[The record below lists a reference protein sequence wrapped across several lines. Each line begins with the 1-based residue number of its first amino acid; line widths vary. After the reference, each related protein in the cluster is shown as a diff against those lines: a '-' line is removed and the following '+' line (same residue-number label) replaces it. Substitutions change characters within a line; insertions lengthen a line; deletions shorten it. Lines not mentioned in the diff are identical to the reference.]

1 MRSRS
6 VRLALLAVAS
16 TLLGVAAL
24 ASGPATSDSPKKQ
37 QPVAGAPAPAPAS
50 KEEPKQAV
58 AIFAGGCFWSEE
70 GLFDPV
76 PGVISATSGYT
87 GGTQANPTYEEVS
100 SGTTGHAESVK
111 VVYDP
116 SKVTYS
122 QLLELYWHNVDP
134 LTPNAEFCDHGTQYR
149 SVIFYVDAEQQRL
162 AEESKRKLEASG
174 RFKQP
179 IVTQIVPASTFYPAE
194 EYHQDFTQKNPV
206 RYRAYRIGCGR
217 DARLQELW
225 GDAAPKH

>member
-1 MRSRS
+1 MTSRS
-6 VRLALLAVAS
+6 TRL
-16 TLLGVAAL
+16 TLLVVAASLVGIGAL
-24 ASGPATSDSPKKQ
+24 ASGPA
-37 QPVAGAPAPAPAS
+37 AS
-50 KEEPKQAV
+50 ESTKKEEPKLAT

-87 GGTQANPTYEEVS
+87 GGTMADPSYEDVS

-116 SKVTYS
+116 SKITYA
-122 QLLELYWHNVDP
+122 QLLDMYWHNVDL
-134 LTPNAEFCDHGTQYR
+134 LTPNAAFCDHGTQYR
-149 SVIFYVDAEQQRL
+149 SVIFYSDEEQRRL
-162 AEESKRKLEASG
+162 AEESKHKLEASG

-194 EYHQDFTQKNPV
+194 EYHQDFVQKNPI

-217 DARLQELW
+217 DARLKELW
-225 GDAAPKH
+225 GDEAPKH

>member
-1 MRSRS
+1 MTSRS
-6 VRLALLAVAS
+6 IRL
-16 TLLGVAAL
+16 TLLVAAASLAGVGAL
-24 ASGPATSDSPKKQ
+24 ASGPAASESPKKPEPQ
-37 QPVAGAPAPAPAS
+37 AATPAPAP
-50 KEEPKQAV
+50 KQAT

-70 GLFDPV
+70 GLFDQV

-87 GGTQANPTYEEVS
+87 GGTKADPSYEEVS

-111 VVYDP
+111 VIYDP

-134 LTPNAEFCDHGTQYR
+134 LTPNAEFCDQGTQYR
-149 SVIFYVDAEQQRL
+149 SAIFYVDEEQHRL
-162 AEESKRKLEASG
+162 AEESKRQLEASG

-179 IVTQIVPASTFYPAE
+179 IVTQIVSASTFYPAE
-194 EYHQDFTQKNPV
+194 EYHQDFVQKNPI

-217 DARLQELW
+217 DARLKELW
-225 GDAAPKH
+225 GDEAPKH